1 MSVKWYV
8 KSCAWFVFGARG
20 RKDLLDYLS
29 CCFYGVNRGQIGR
42 GSVVVGVGLCSTAKS
57 PSGSDQI
64 PWLYQMESNSDNI
77 RRLPAQNC
85 HLLFF
90 KVYSKDEKL
99 YGSGERRDS

>member
-1 MSVKWYV
+1 M
-8 KSCAWFVFGARG
+8 
-20 RKDLLDYLS
+20 
-29 CCFYGVNRGQIGR
+29 
-42 GSVVVGVGLCSTAKS
+42 VGVGLSSAAKS

-64 PWLYQMESNSDNI
+64 LLLYQMESSSGNV

-99 YGSGERRDS
+99 YGSGERTDS